1 MAACTSSD
9 PSDGSDAD
17 AAVLSAVDGSAPT
30 TGPAGPGTSSAETS
44 AVPTTEPSTNSSQAP
59 TTTSR
64 PGTPATGTTGSGTSG
79 TGTRPATTVATTA
92 APATTV
98 PTTAVPSGWQA
109 QLLSLVNA
117 QRANAGVAPL
127 TLCAS
132 LTRAA
137 QDYSRVLAGWGT
149 LSHVGP
155 DGSTLY
161 TRVAAAGYGGY
172 LMVGE
177 NLASGQLDA
186 ATVVNSWMGSSG
198 HRANLLHQGFTQLGA
213 GRTDVVSGGLTI
225 PYWVLDLG
233 AGGSC

>member
-1 MAACTSSD
+1 MGTAATSTSTAQA
-9 PSDGSDAD
+9 AD
-17 AAVLSAVDGSAPT
+17 T
-30 TGPAGPGTSSAETS
+30 TATSTGVVTSTSGP
-44 AVPTTEPSTNSSQAP
+44 
-59 TTTSR
+59 
-64 PGTPATGTTGSGTSG
+64 PATGTTAP
-79 TGTRPATTVATTA
+79 TGTTPTAPSTVAPTTA
-92 APATTV
+92 PPATTV
-98 PTTAVPSGWQA
+98 PTTAVPSGWRA

-117 QRANAGVAPL
+117 QRALAGVSPL
-127 TLCAS
+127 TLCNS
-132 LTRAA
+132 LSRAA
-137 QDYSRVLAGWGT
+137 QDFSGVLAGWGT

-161 TRVAAAGYGGY
+161 SRVAAAGYSGY

-177 NLASGQLDA
+177 NLAAGQLDA

-213 GRTDVVSGGLTI
+213 GRTDVTSGGSTV

>member
-1 MAACTSSD
+1 MAVTSTSR
-9 PSDGSDAD
+9 PSSPGTIA
-17 AAVLSAVDGSAPT
+17 GTTTAPGT
-30 TGPAGPGTSSAETS
+30 TPGTS
-44 AVPTTEPSTNSSQAP
+44 AP
-59 TTTSR
+59 
-64 PGTPATGTTGSGTSG
+64 
-79 TGTRPATTVATTA
+79 TTA

-98 PTTAVPSGWQA
+98 PTTAVPSGWRS
-109 QLLSLVNA
+109 QLLSAINA
-117 QRANAGVAPL
+117 QRAAAGVAPL
-127 TLCAS
+127 TLCDS

-137 QDYSRVLAGWGT
+137 QDYSGVLAGWGR

-161 TRVAAAGYGGY
+161 SRVAAAGYGGY

-177 NLASGQLDA
+177 NLASGQLDVSS
-186 ATVVNSWMGSSG
+186 VVSSWMGSSG

-213 GRTDVVSGGLTI
+213 GRTDVTSGGLTI

>member
-1 MAACTSSD
+1 MAACASPEPD
-9 PSDGSDAD
+9 DGGSAD
-17 AAVLSAVDGSAPT
+17 AAVLATIGTSAPST
-30 TGPAGPGTSSAETS
+30 SLSDAGATSEPPA
-44 AVPTTEPSTNSSQAP
+44 TEPSTTVAA

-64 PGTPATGTTGSGTSG
+64 PSTTATGGQTGTPPGTS
-79 TGTRPATTVATTA
+79 PATTVATTA

-127 TLCAS
+127 TMCAS

-177 NLASGQLDA
+177 NLASGQIDA

-213 GRTDVVSGGLTI
+213 GRTDVMSGGFTI